1 MNPHE
6 ENPKREEDLLQQ
18 ALRHVHPSPGFAQRV
33 MAGVS
38 PSDAASVPLRV
49 VPSYRAFFRPVIRW
63 GAVTAVSASLFVG
76 AVHYRNVQRERAQGE
91 AAKQQLML
99 ALHIAGRKLQ
109 LAKTKVN
116 DVNEARHPAKS
127 STSPSRSKS

>member
-1 MNPHE
+1 MNPHG
-6 ENPKREEDLLQQ
+6 ENPKREEDLLRQ
-18 ALRHVHPSPGFAQRV
+18 ALRHEHPTPGFAQRV

-38 PSDAASVPLRV
+38 PCDAASVPLRV
-49 VPSYRAFFRPVIRW
+49 VPWYKAFFRPVIRW

-99 ALHIAGRKLQ
+99 ALHIASRKLQ

-116 DVNEARHPAKS
+116 DVNETQDKKS
-127 STSPSRSKS
+127 STSISRSKS

>member
-1 MNPHE
+1 
-6 ENPKREEDLLQQ
+6 
-18 ALRHVHPSPGFAQRV
+18 
-33 MAGVS
+33 
-38 PSDAASVPLRV
+38 
-49 VPSYRAFFRPVIRW
+49 VIRW

-116 DVNEARHPAKS
+116 DVNETQDKKS
-127 STSPSRSKS
+127 STSISRSKS